1 MQPHLIIFSGLPGTG
16 KTTLAK
22 EISKILKATYLR
34 LDTIEQGL
42 RDICSCKVQ
51 GEGYRLTYRIVE
63 DNLRIGNDVIVD
75 CCNPWKMTRDEW
87 EKVAINNNGIPINIE
102 ISCSDSIEHKKR
114 VKNRSN
120 DITGFIMPTWEEVIQ
135 RNYEEWDKPI
145 IKLDTANKSVKDC
158 VEILCDEINK
168 VKIV

>member
-42 RDICSCKVQ
+42 RDICSYKVQ

-102 ISCSDSIEHKKR
+102 IFCSDTIEHKKR
-114 VKNRSN
+114 VENRSN
-120 DITGFIMPTWEEVIQ
+120 DITGFSMPTWKEVIQ
-135 RNYEEWDKPI
+135 RNYEEWDKPR
-145 IKLDTANKSVKDC
+145 IKLDTANKSVQDC
-158 VEILCDEINK
+158 VELLHNEINK
-168 VKIV
+168 MKIV